1 MESLNEVFPANRKG
15 PMGDVPKLNCAT
27 CHQGAY
33 KPLNGA
39 QMAKDFPEL
48 LKPVVAPT
56 KVATQ

>member
-1 MESLNEVFPANRKG
+1 
-15 PMGDVPKLNCAT
+15 MGDVAKLNCAT

-48 LKPVVAPT
+48 QKLSP
-56 KVATQ
+56 VATPLAEQVAAVPAAQ

>member
-1 MESLNEVFPANRKG
+1 VA
-15 PMGDVPKLNCAT
+15 KLNCAT

-48 LKPVVAPT
+48 LKPLTESPLASIVASKP
-56 KVATQ
+56 APQ